1 MLHGVWHVMMMC
13 NVMFNVHIFCD
24 HGAWAAGEKPTGGVW
39 PGTIFTPEQLRVSP
53 PLRAPCQPQL
63 SFVRLRSKSGRS
75 SGAAESPLQRRGP
88 HPGDAQV
95 STSRTRGVSRD
106 TCQRMSN
113 VHYGCSHVT
122 HSSMYWIFIV
132 TVDAD
137 LDSYAPVPV
146 SIPARERA

>member
-1 MLHGVWHVMMMC
+1 MLC
-13 NVMFNVHIFCD
+13 SMFIYFVTTGRERPGRNPR
-24 HGAWAAGEKPTGGVW
+24 GESCRAPYLHLSSS
-39 PGTIFTPEQLRVSP
+39 ECLLRSV
-53 PLRAPCQPQL
+53 LRAPCQPQL

-106 TCQRMSN
+106 TCQRMSH

-132 TVDAD
+132 DAD

-146 SIPARERA
+146 PIPARERV